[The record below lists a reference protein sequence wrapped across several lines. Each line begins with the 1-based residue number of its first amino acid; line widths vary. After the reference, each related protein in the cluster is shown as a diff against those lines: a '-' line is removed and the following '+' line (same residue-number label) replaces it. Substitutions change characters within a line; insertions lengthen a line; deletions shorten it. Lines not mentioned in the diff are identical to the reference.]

1 MQPRCSGRRLLLCDK
16 PPTGETPVSTANSR
30 RRVKIVRELSIP
42 GSILTTIAQM
52 TDTEAVMNLLRKV
65 PLFANLKDEDKVCIE
80 ETEEWRLPAGETL
93 FQEGQHAEHF
103 FVLLEGEIVVWEK
116 QGDQEIVVV
125 RNRPGAFFGEIALLL
140 GTPYMLSGRA
150 EGDCRLVVFPEEA
163 FWKLLRL
170 CPAISGEIFR
180 AMATH
185 LRNIEG
191 SARQQEK
198 LEALGT
204 MSAGLAHELNNPS
217 AAAQRIAVD
226 LGEVIQMIQSVAHR
240 LHHTLEYEHWDRLI
254 ALVGEVLKNPSAGK
268 QHYSFEQSDSE
279 DALTAWLREEGV
291 TDAWKIAPV
300 LVGAGLDTSALV
312 SLRDLLPK
320 NAFGDAMQWIALRLK
335 IQTLLDDAEQST
347 GRIASL
353 VDAVRSIA
361 RQERA
366 EAADIDVHEQL
377 RSALGVLDHKLQ
389 NVRVAQN
396 FSSECGHV
404 RGYPSELAQVW
415 VNLLDNAADA
425 VNGGGEIAIQTLRDD
440 NQTVVEITDNGPG
453 IPPENLSHIFE
464 PFFTTKGV
472 GLGKGLG
479 LTISQGIVGDRHGG
493 EIEAESKAGE
503 TRFIVRLPERRVERN
518 EGAEAIVANRAVMA
532 ELTEGFEEIES
543 PPSIQSSAVSD
554 GAFATIFDVPL
565 FAQLDASQRA
575 CLSTGTE
582 IRCETGQTVVR
593 EGDPSSFFYV
603 MLEGELRVTKFFD
616 EQEIFLATRVP
627 GEFVGE
633 IPILLDIPNSVLI
646 RAVAGSRLFRLP
658 RAGFLDLL
666 RTSPTVAREIMRTLA
681 MRLRNMEGYSL
692 EREKLIQLGTMAA
705 GLAHE
710 LSNPATAARRA
721 ATGLRQSVEK
731 VQDYACELNER
742 LNAEQWQQL
751 VATSKEAIHCTESQ
765 PKLNSLEQ
773 SDREEA
779 IECWLDSHKVADA
792 WDLAPAL
799 VNARVD
805 EATLETVKRT
815 VPAQDLENAIQWLA
829 ANLTTRD
836 LLKSITHSTERI
848 SELVSAVKSYSFM
861 DQAPW
866 QEIDV
871 HEGIENTLI
880 ILGHKLRNVTVTRD
894 FDRTL
899 PRLYAYGGELNQ
911 VWTNLID
918 NAIYAVGGTGRIDI
932 RTRRDGEF
940 FLVEIADNGSGI
952 PPEARPHIFTVP
964 FFTTKGG
971 SGTGLGLVI
980 SHRIVVERHNGKIDF
995 STGPDGTQFNV
1006 RLPFESPAHA

>member
-1 MQPRCSGRRLLLCDK
+1 
-16 PPTGETPVSTANSR
+16 
-30 RRVKIVRELSIP
+30 
-42 GSILTTIAQM
+42 
-52 TDTEAVMNLLRKV
+52 MNLLRKV

-80 ETEEWRLPAGETL
+80 ETEEWRLPAGEML
-93 FQEGQHAEHF
+93 VKEGEPAEHF
-103 FVLLEGEIVVWEK
+103 FVLLEGEMSVWKEH
-116 QGDQEIVVV
+116 GDQDIVFAP
-125 RNRPGAFFGEIALLL
+125 NRPGAFFGEVPLLL
-140 GTPYMLSGRA
+140 GTPYMLSDRA
-150 EGDCRLVVFPEEA
+150 ESDCRLIVFPEEA

-180 AMATH
+180 SMARR

-191 SARQQEK
+191 SAQQQEK

-217 AAAQRIAVD
+217 AAAQRIAVH
-226 LGEVIQMIQSVAHR
+226 LGEVIQTIHSVAHR
-240 LHHTLEYEHWDRLI
+240 LHHTLEHDHWDRLI

-268 QHYSFEQSDSE
+268 RHHSIEQSDSE
-279 DALTAWLREEGV
+279 DALAAWLREGGV

-300 LVGAGLDTSALV
+300 LVGAGLEMSALI

-320 NAFGDAMQWIALRLK
+320 NAFGDAMRWIVLRMTMK
-335 IQTLLDDAEQST
+335 TLLDDAEQCT

-353 VDAVRSIA
+353 VEAVRSIA

-377 RSALGVLDHKLQ
+377 RSALGVLDHKLK

-396 FSSECGHV
+396 FSSESRHV

-440 NQTVVEITDNGPG
+440 NQTVVEIIDNGPG
-453 IPPENLSHIFE
+453 ISSENLSHIFE

-472 GLGKGLG
+472 GSGKGLG

-493 EIEAESKAGE
+493 EIEVESKAGE

-518 EGAEAIVANRAVMA
+518 EAAAAIVASRAVVA
-532 ELTEGFEEIES
+532 ELTEGFDETKLR
-543 PPSIQSSAVSD
+543 PSSQASSIRLRRSDMGGMATISGGSAVSD
-554 GAFATIFDVPL
+554 RAFATIFDIPL
-565 FAQLDASQRA
+565 FGQLDDSQRA
-575 CLSTGTE
+575 CFSTGTG
-582 IRCETGQTVVR
+582 IRLKAGETLIRG
-593 EGDPSSFFYV
+593 GDPADVFYI
-603 MLEGELRVTKFFD
+603 MLEGELRVTKFYGD
-616 EQEIFLATRVP
+616 QEIFLAEAIP
-627 GEFVGE
+627 GDFFGE
-633 IPILLDIPNSVLI
+633 IEILLDVPHSVLI
-646 RAVAGSRLFRLP
+646 RAVADSRLFRLP
-658 RAGFLDLL
+658 RAGFWDLL
-666 RTSPTVAREIMRTLA
+666 RTSPVVAREIMRTLA
-681 MRLRNMEGYSL
+681 TRLRNMEGYTQ
-692 EREKLIQLGTMAA
+692 EREKLVQLGTLAA

-710 LSNPATAARRA
+710 LNNPATAARRA
-721 ATGLRQSVEK
+721 AADLRQSVEV
-731 VQDYACELNER
+731 VQDYACELNET
-742 LNAEQWQQL
+742 LSAEQWHQL
-751 VATSKEAIHCTESQ
+751 VATSREAVHCATSQ
-765 PKLNSLEQ
+765 PKLNSFEQ

-779 IECWLDSHKVADA
+779 VECWLDLHKIADA

-805 EATLETVKRT
+805 EGDLERVKRT

-836 LLKSITHSTERI
+836 LLKSISHSTERI
-848 SELVSAVKSYSFM
+848 SELVGAVKSYSFM

-880 ILGHKLRNVTVTRD
+880 ILAHKLRNVTVTRD

-899 PRLYAYGGELNQ
+899 PRLCAYGGELNQ

-918 NAIYAVGGTGRIDI
+918 NAIYAVGGTGRIDV

-952 PPEARPHIFTVP
+952 PPEARPHIFAVP

>member
-1 MQPRCSGRRLLLCDK
+1 
-16 PPTGETPVSTANSR
+16 
-30 RRVKIVRELSIP
+30 
-42 GSILTTIAQM
+42 
-52 TDTEAVMNLLRKV
+52 MNLLRQV
-65 PLFANLKDEDKVCIE
+65 PLFASLKDEDKVCIE
-80 ETEEWRLPAGETL
+80 ETEEWRLPAGEML
-93 FQEGQHAEHF
+93 VEEGKHAEYF
-103 FVLLEGEIVVWEK
+103 FVLLEGEISVWK
-116 QGDQEIVVV
+116 KHGDQEIVVA
-125 RNRPGAFFGEIALLL
+125 RNRPGAFFGEIPLLL

-150 EGDCRLVVFPEEA
+150 ERDCRLIVFPEEA

-180 AMATH
+180 AMATR
-185 LRNIEG
+185 LRNLEG
-191 SARQQEK
+191 SAQQQEK

-217 AAAQRIAVD
+217 SAAQRIAVQ
-226 LGEVIQMIQSVAHR
+226 LGEVIQTIQSVAHR
-240 LHHTLEYEHWDRLI
+240 LHHTLEHEHWDRLI
-254 ALVGEVLKNPSAGK
+254 ALVGEVLKNPSAGR
-268 QHYSFEQSDSE
+268 QYHSIEQSDSE
-279 DALTAWLREEGV
+279 DVLAAWLREGGV
-291 TDAWKIAPV
+291 TDAWKIAPM
-300 LVGAGLDTSALV
+300 LVGAGLEMSALV
-312 SLRDLLPK
+312 SLRELLPK
-320 NAFGDAMQWIALRLK
+320 NAFGDALRWIALRLK

-353 VDAVRSIA
+353 VEAVRSIA

-377 RSALGVLDHKLQ
+377 RSALGVLDRKLT

-396 FSSECGHV
+396 FSSESGHV

-425 VNGGGEIAIQTLRDD
+425 VNGGGEIAIQTRRDD
-440 NQTVVEITDNGPG
+440 NQTVVEIIDNGPG

-472 GLGKGLG
+472 GSGKGLG

-493 EIEAESKAGE
+493 EIEVESKAGE
-503 TRFIVRLPERRVERN
+503 TRFIVRLPVRRIERN
-518 EGAEAIVANRAVMA
+518 EGAEAIVATSRVYGG
-532 ELTEGFEEIES
+532 T
-543 PPSIQSSAVSD
+543 D
-554 GAFATIFDVPL
+554 GAGSKKWNLVPPPQTPTVSEGGFATVFDVPL
-565 FAQLDASQRA
+565 FAQLNESQRE

-582 IRCETGQTVVR
+582 VRFARGETVLR
-593 EGDPSSFFYV
+593 EGDPSNFFHV
-603 MLEGELRVTKFFD
+603 MLEGELRVTKFFG

-627 GEFVGE
+627 GDFFGE
-633 IPILLDIPNSVLI
+633 IPILLDVPHFVLY
-646 RAVAGSRLFRLP
+646 RAVADSRLFRLP
-658 RAGFLDLL
+658 RAGFWDLL

-681 MRLRNMEGYSL
+681 TRLRNMAGYTQ

-710 LSNPATAARRA
+710 LNNPATAARRA
-721 ATGLRQSVEK
+721 AADLRQSVEK
-731 VQDYACELNER
+731 VQDYACELNET
-742 LNAEQWQQL
+742 LSAEQWHQL
-751 VATSKEAIHCTESQ
+751 VATSQGGRAIAPTSQ

-805 EATLETVKRT
+805 EGDLERVKRT

-836 LLKSITHSTERI
+836 LLKSISHSTERI
-848 SELVSAVKSYSFM
+848 SELVRAVKSYSFM

-880 ILGHKLRNVTVTRD
+880 YPRSQAQECHRHAA
-894 FDRTL
+894 TL
-899 PRLYAYGGELNQ
+899 
-911 VWTNLID
+911 
-918 NAIYAVGGTGRIDI
+918 
-932 RTRRDGEF
+932 
-940 FLVEIADNGSGI
+940 IARFRAS
-952 PPEARPHIFTVP
+952 ALTAA
-964 FFTTKGG
+964 
-971 SGTGLGLVI
+971 S
-980 SHRIVVERHNGKIDF
+980 
-995 STGPDGTQFNV
+995 
-1006 RLPFESPAHA
+1006 

>member
-1 MQPRCSGRRLLLCDK
+1 
-16 PPTGETPVSTANSR
+16 
-30 RRVKIVRELSIP
+30 
-42 GSILTTIAQM
+42 M
-52 TDTEAVMNLLRKV
+52 TDSEAVMNLLRKV
-65 PLFANLKDEDKVCIE
+65 PLFASLKDEDKVCIE
-80 ETEEWRLPAGETL
+80 ETEEWRLPAGEML
-93 FQEGQHAEHF
+93 VEEGKHAEYF
-103 FVLLEGEIVVWEK
+103 FVLLDGEISVWK
-116 QGDQEIVVV
+116 KHADQEIVVY
-125 RNRPGAFFGEIALLL
+125 RARPGVFFGEVPLLL
-140 GTPYMLSGRA
+140 GTPYLLSARA
-150 EGDCRLVVFPEEA
+150 ECDCRLIVFPEEA

-180 AMATH
+180 AMVTR

-191 SARQQEK
+191 LRQQQEK
-198 LEALGT
+198 LVALGT

-217 AAAQRIAVD
+217 AAAQRIAVQ

-240 LHHTLEYEHWDRLI
+240 LHHTLEHEHWDRLI

-268 QHYSFEQSDSE
+268 QYHSIEQSDSE
-279 DALTAWLREEGV
+279 DALTAWLREGGV
-291 TDAWKIAPV
+291 SDAWKVAPV
-300 LVGAGLDTSALV
+300 LVGAGLDRSALV
-312 SLRDLLPK
+312 SLREDLPK
-320 NAFGDAMQWIALRLK
+320 DTFGDAVRWIALRMKLK
-335 IQTLLDDAEQST
+335 TLLDDAEQST

-353 VDAVRSIA
+353 VEAVRSIA

-366 EAADIDVHEQL
+366 EVADIDVQEQL
-377 RSALGVLDHKLQ
+377 RSALGVLDHKLK

-396 FSSECGHV
+396 FSSESGHV

-425 VNGGGEIAIQTLRDD
+425 VNGDGDLSIRTRRDD

-472 GLGKGLG
+472 GSGKGLG

-493 EIEAESKAGE
+493 EIEVESKAGE
-503 TRFIVRLPERRVERN
+503 TKFIVRLPVRGVERN
-518 EGAEAIVANRAVMA
+518 EAAEAIVASRPVMA
-532 ELTEGFEEIES
+532 ELTERFEEIES

-582 IRCETGQTVVR
+582 IRYETGQTVVR

-616 EQEIFLATRVP
+616 EQEIFLGTLVP
-627 GEFVGE
+627 GEFFGG
-633 IPILLDIPNSVLI
+633 INILLDITGSVLI
-646 RAVAGSRLFRLP
+646 RVVADSRLFRLP
-658 RAGFLDLL
+658 RAGFWDLL
-666 RTSPTVAREIMRTLA
+666 RTSPAVAREIMRTLA
-681 MRLRNMEGYSL
+681 TTMRNMEGYTQ
-692 EREKLIQLGTMAA
+692 EREKLIQLGAMAA

-710 LSNPATAARRA
+710 LNNPATAAVRA
-721 ATGLRQSVEK
+721 AADLRQNVEK
-731 VQDYACELNER
+731 VQDYACELNESIS
-742 LNAEQWQQL
+742 AEQWQQL
-751 VATSKEAIHCTESQ
+751 VATSKEAVHCATSQ

-779 IECWLDSHKVADA
+779 MQCWFDSHKVADA

-805 EATLETVKRT
+805 EGDLERVKRT
-815 VPAQDLENAIQWLA
+815 VPAQDLENAIHWLA
-829 ANLTTRD
+829 ANLTTHD
-836 LLKSITHSTERI
+836 LLKSISHSTERI

-871 HEGIENTLI
+871 HDGIENTLI

-899 PRLYAYGGELNQ
+899 PRLCAYGGELNQ

-918 NAIYAVGGTGRIDI
+918 NAIYAVGGTGRIDV

-940 FLVEIADNGSGI
+940 FLVEISDNGGGI
-952 PPEARPHIFTVP
+952 PPEIRPHIFEP

-980 SHRIVVERHNGKIDF
+980 SHRIVVERHQGKIDF
-995 STGPDGTQFNV
+995 STGSDGTQFNV
-1006 RLPFESPAHA
+1006 RLPFESPSHA

>member
-1 MQPRCSGRRLLLCDK
+1 
-16 PPTGETPVSTANSR
+16 
-30 RRVKIVRELSIP
+30 
-42 GSILTTIAQM
+42 
-52 TDTEAVMNLLRKV
+52 MNLLRKV

-80 ETEEWRLPAGETL
+80 ETEEWRLPAGEML
-93 FQEGQHAEHF
+93 VEEGKHAEYF
-103 FVLLEGEIVVWEK
+103 FVLLEGEIVVWK
-116 QGDQEIVVV
+116 KHGDQEIVVY
-125 RNRPGAFFGEIALLL
+125 RNRPGAFFGEVPLLI
-140 GTPYMLSGRA
+140 GTPYVLSARA
-150 EGDCRLVVFPEEA
+150 ECDCRLIVFPEEA

-180 AMATH
+180 AMATR

-191 SARQQEK
+191 SRQQQEK

-217 AAAQRIAVD
+217 AAAQRIAVH

-240 LHHTLEYEHWDRLI
+240 LHHTLEHEHWDRLI

-268 QHYSFEQSDSE
+268 HHHSIEQSDSE
-279 DALTAWLREEGV
+279 DALTAWLREGGV
-291 TDAWKIAPV
+291 SDAWKIAPV
-300 LVGAGLDTSALV
+300 LVGAGLDRSALV
-312 SLRDLLPK
+312 SLREDLPK
-320 NAFGDAMQWIALRLK
+320 NAFGDAVRWIALRMKLK
-335 IQTLLDDAEQST
+335 TLLDDAEQST

-353 VDAVRSIA
+353 VGAVRSIA

-377 RSALGVLDHKLQ
+377 RNALGVLDHKLT

-396 FSSECGHV
+396 FSSESGHV

-425 VNGGGEIAIQTLRDD
+425 VNGDGDLSIRTRRDD

-472 GLGKGLG
+472 GSGKGLG

-493 EIEAESKAGE
+493 EIEVESKAGE
-503 TRFIVRLPERRVERN
+503 TRFIVRLPVRRVARN
-518 EGAEAIVANRAVMA
+518 EAAEAIVASRPVMA
-532 ELTEGFEEIES
+532 ELTEHFEETES
-543 PPSIQSSAVSD
+543 PPPIQSSAVSD

-616 EQEIFLATRVP
+616 EQEIFLGTLVP
-627 GEFVGE
+627 GEFFGG
-633 IPILLDIPNSVLI
+633 INILLDITGSVLI
-646 RAVAGSRLFRLP
+646 RVVADSRLFRLP
-658 RAGFLDLL
+658 RAGLWDLL
-666 RTSPTVAREIMRTLA
+666 RTSPLVAREIMRTLA
-681 MRLRNMEGYSL
+681 TTMRNMEGYTQ
-692 EREKLIQLGTMAA
+692 EREKLTQLGTMAA

-710 LSNPATAARRA
+710 LNNPATAARTA
-721 ATGLRQSVEK
+721 AADLRQSVER
-731 VQDYACELNER
+731 VQDYACELNETLSVGAVAATGCDLPR
-742 LNAEQWQQL
+742 GRALRHIAAETQFPR
-751 VATSKEAIHCTESQ
+751 TKRSRG
-765 PKLNSLEQ
+765 
-773 SDREEA
+773 SDRMLARLAQSRRCLGSGPGLGERPSRRGRSGNGQAHGAGAGSRERNPVA
-779 IECWLDSHKVADA
+779 RSEPHHTRLAKVH
-792 WDLAPAL
+792 LAQHRAYFGIGERGEVLL
-799 VNARVD
+799 VHGPGAM
-805 EATLETVKRT
+805 
-815 VPAQDLENAIQWLA
+815 A
-829 ANLTTRD
+829 A
-836 LLKSITHSTERI
+836 
-848 SELVSAVKSYSFM
+848 EL
-861 DQAPW
+861 
-866 QEIDV
+866 DV

-899 PRLYAYGGELNQ
+899 PRLCAYGGELNQ

-964 FFTTKGG
+964 FFTTKGH